1 SRADRRQLAAHRRLP
16 VEPPDGERPG
26 PRPAGGAAMSAPH
39 AIMAA
44 GCLIVASV
52 VAVVA
57 AIRDAVAKIEAVG
70 GVIADTARAHGSLL
84 ADEAALAAAEGEH
97 SDRLLAE
104 LWAHNEHLDRLLAS
118 LRAPIDPRDAEMWA
132 RRVLDR
138 DSDEWIIREV
148 SK

>member
-1 SRADRRQLAAHRRLP
+1 
-16 VEPPDGERPG
+16 
-26 PRPAGGAAMSAPH
+26 MSAPH
-39 AIMAA
+39 AIVAA
-44 GCLIVASV
+44 GCLIVVSV
-52 VAVVA
+52 VAVAV
-57 AIRDAVAKIEAVG
+57 AIRNAVATIEAVG
-70 GVIADTARAHGSLL
+70 DVIADTARAQ
-84 ADEAALAAAEGEH
+84 AAAEDEH
-97 SDRLLAE
+97 RLLAE

>member
-1 SRADRRQLAAHRRLP
+1 
-16 VEPPDGERPG
+16 
-26 PRPAGGAAMSAPH
+26 MSATH
-39 AIMAA
+39 AVVAV
-44 GCLIVASV
+44 GCMIVASV
-52 VAVVA
+52 VAVVV

-70 GVIADTARAHGSLL
+70 GVIADTARAHGALL
-84 ADEAALAAAEGEH
+84 ADEAAAEDEN
-97 SDRLLAE
+97 RLLAE

>member
-1 SRADRRQLAAHRRLP
+1 
-16 VEPPDGERPG
+16 
-26 PRPAGGAAMSAPH
+26 MSAPH
-39 AIMAA
+39 AIVAV
-44 GCLIVASV
+44 GCMIVASV
-52 VAVVA
+52 VAVVV

-70 GVIADTARAHGSLL
+70 GVIADTARAHG
-84 ADEAALAAAEGEH
+84 ALAAAEDEH
-97 SDRLLAE
+97 MDRLLAE

-148 SK
+148 SQ